1 MGRLILQSAWRALLD
16 TMRPRMLVLSLLPL
30 AAAGIVGA
38 LGYALFWDDWTTS
51 TSLWIG
57 SQGWLLDVLQALGWS
72 QPARGL
78 ASMIVAALGIVA
90 LLLLSL
96 LLVSAFVMPSA
107 AAFVAR
113 SRYAQLRRRS
123 TTPLVQSLLWS
134 IGVTAAGT
142 VLLVVSLPLWIIPVI
157 GLAIAPLIWGWMTAK
172 MFAFDALA
180 SFASGVERRQILR
193 SHRWPLLAMG
203 VACSY
208 LGMLP
213 TLLFGLGWLA
223 LALLPVLMLLSLWLY
238 ALAVTFAALWF
249 VHYLFATL
257 VATRACAPSV

>member
-1 MGRLILQSAWRALLD
+1 MVHLIIQSAWRALVD
-16 TMRPRMLVLSLLPL
+16 TMRPRMVILSLLPL
-30 AAAGIVGA
+30 AAAGFLGT
-38 LGYALFWDDWTTS
+38 LGYVLFWDAWTTS
-51 TSLWIG
+51 TRLWIG
-57 SQGWLLDVLQALGWS
+57 SQGWFLDALHALGWS

-78 ASMIVAALGIVA
+78 ASVTVAVLGIVA

-113 SRYAQLRRRS
+113 SRYAQLHRRS
-123 TTPLVQSLLWS
+123 STQLVQSLLWS
-134 IGVTAAGT
+134 MGVTVAGT
-142 VLLVVSLPLWIIPVI
+142 ALLVVSLPLWIIPVI

-180 SFASGVERRQILR
+180 SFASGVERRRILR
-193 SHRWPLLAMG
+193 THRWPLLAMG

-208 LGMLP
+208 VGMLP
-213 TLLFGLGWLA
+213 TLLFGLGWWA
-223 LALLPVLMLLSLWLY
+223 LALMPVLMLLSLWLY

-249 VHYLFATL
+249 VHYLLAAL
-257 VATRACAPSV
+257 VATRACVQSI

>member
-1 MGRLILQSAWRALLD
+1 MAALIVQSAWRALLD
-16 TMRPRMLVLSLLPL
+16 TMRPRMVMLSLLPL
-30 AAAGIVGA
+30 AAAGLLGT
-38 LGYALFWDDWTTS
+38 LGYVLFWDAWTAS
-51 TSLWIG
+51 ARLWIG
-57 SQGWLLDVLQALGWS
+57 SQGWFLDVLRALGWS

-96 LLVSAFVMPSA
+96 LLASAFVMPSA

-113 SRYAQLRRRS
+113 SRYVQLHRRS
-123 TTPLVQSLLWS
+123 STQLVQSLLWS
-134 IGVTAAGT
+134 MGVTVAGT

-157 GLAIAPLIWGWMTAK
+157 GLAIAPLIWGWMTAQ

-180 SFASGVERRQILR
+180 SFASGTERRQILR
-193 SHRWPLLAMG
+193 THRWPLLAMG

-208 LGMLP
+208 LGMMP
-213 TLLFGLGWLA
+213 TVLFGLGWWA

-238 ALAVTFAALWF
+238 ALAVTFATLWF
-249 VHYLFATL
+249 VHYLLAAL
-257 VATRACAPSV
+257 VAARAGVPSV